1 MSEFNIIRDYFDWQ
15 PRPADLTLGIGD
27 DAALVSIPVG
37 MELVVSVDTSNAGI
51 HFPLDTPPHAIGY
64 KSLAVNLSDLAAM
77 GAIPKWFTLAIS
89 LPEANPIWLSEFARG
104 LRELAEQHQIYLIG
118 GDTTRGAL
126 SITIQVMGLVEQ
138 GTALLRSR
146 AQVDDLICVSGT
158 LGDAA
163 AGLAVVQQRL
173 ELADADATY
182 TVQRLHYPSPRV
194 ALGRLLRPYA
204 HACMDIS
211 DGLLGDLQH
220 ILNASKLGADI
231 TTSALPLHT
240 ALNSLPLEQQQRFA
254 LSGGDDYELLFT
266 MPATHLKT
274 LQKQAFDLGLSI
286 TVIGKIQDN
295 FPIIQ
300 LDSNFPDQRHGYDHF
315 SLL

>member
-1 MSEFNIIRDYFDWQ
+1 
-15 PRPADLTLGIGD
+15 
-27 DAALVSIPVG
+27 
-37 MELVVSVDTSNAGI
+37 
-51 HFPLDTPPHAIGY
+51 
-64 KSLAVNLSDLAAM
+64 
-77 GAIPKWFTLAIS
+77 
-89 LPEANPIWLSEFARG
+89 
-104 LRELAEQHQIYLIG
+104 
-118 GDTTRGAL
+118 
-126 SITIQVMGLVEQ
+126 
-138 GTALLRSR
+138 LRSR

-266 MPATHLKT
+266 IPATHLKT